1 MNDVTTG
8 TVLSRLMA
16 VIEQRRRDRP
26 AGSYTVELLEGGSP
40 VLSAKV
46 IEEAYEL
53 VAAAAES
60 EGDVP
65 SRMAITHEAAD
76 VVFHL
81 LVFLAANDVAWLDV
95 ERELTNRFGVSGLV
109 EKAQRPRSDDA

>member
-1 MNDVTTG
+1 MSDTTPS
-8 TVLSRLMA
+8 VLSRLMA
-16 VIEQRRRDRP
+16 VIEQRCRDRP
-26 AGSYTVELLEGGSP
+26 AASYTVELLEGGAP
-40 VLSAKV
+40 VLSAKL

-60 EGDVP
+60 EGDLP

-81 LVFLAANDVAWLDV
+81 LVFLAANEVAWPDV
-95 ERELTNRFGVSGLV
+95 ERELQQRFGVSGLV
-109 EKAQRPRSDDA
+109 EKNQRSRSDET

>member
-1 MNDVTTG
+1 MSATES
-8 TVLSRLMA
+8 VLSRLMT

-26 AGSYTVELLEGGSP
+26 AGSYTVELLEGGAP
-40 VLSAKV
+40 VLSAKL

-53 VAAAAES
+53 VASAAES

-81 LVFLAANDVAWLDV
+81 LVFLTANDIGWPDV
-95 ERELTNRFGVSGLV
+95 ERELELRFGVSGLV
-109 EKAQRPRSDDA
+109 EKAQRSRSHES